1 MRWKSTVGGR
11 FFCGGSEGVDVG
23 PLRVGRQFPAS
34 LAFDWSRENTLELSN
49 DKKSPS
55 KKSTNSIS
63 PQVLVTTWLKV
74 LRFTKQLR
82 KSGGFF
88 LEGGFL
94 FFLRIWSELE
104 SFADIELQFDR
115 LWYLKRQWKSIAL
128 LETYILCGVKL
139 FFNP

>member
-94 FFLRIWSELE
+94 FFKNLIRVRIFRRYW
-104 SFADIELQFDR
+104 ITVRQIVI
-115 LWYLKRQWKSIAL
+115 LKKTVKKHCIARNVYFVWR
-128 LETYILCGVKL
+128 EAI
-139 FFNP
+139 F